1 MKKSKLKL
9 LLTSAVALAGLGGLS
24 QTAPVRVF
32 ANVTATSVW
41 KLVSSSSFEGK
52 ETVIQ
57 HESIAA
63 ESQKALLNITP
74 TWTARTLEQ
83 TKAEIKRQ
91 KESGLSHYVIQWG
104 DTLGVI
110 ALATEQDVNELA
122 KVNGLSDKDK
132 IVTGDVL
139 QGVLDKN
146 VTTATVAQAEVAQ
159 AEAQAT
165 QNPVATTNPTVAP
178 TPKEDKFIKPA
189 DVKVAR
195 ESILKALNERT
206 DLTADEKH
214 LISIGVGRT
223 LNDAEGM
230 HVPKGAIEKVKE
242 LVDNY
247 KTGQNFD
254 EFADQLRPF
263 DPRLQGQ
270 AQEAPQAPQGE
281 FYTSEQADA
290 QRQAI
295 FDALY
300 ARTDLTDDEKQLIS
314 IGVHRAIQGD
324 KVKLDTPA
332 KVKALVDAFQ
342 TGQNFDALAD
352 ELVKY
357 DTRYQNVPQEAT
369 PTPAPEVPAQPE
381 APQPEAPAVET
392 PTPQAP
398 AEQPAPTP
406 EVPSEPAPAPTP
418 EVPAEPAPTPQ
429 PEAPNTNGYPAVWGG
444 LPYSH
449 QSPNGYP
456 AYGPRIFES
465 FEAAQNAWLAG
476 DPNVP
481 GFDAYFADDYKSS
494 TEAAQSGQPST
505 GYVKV
510 FYYGDVPKQ

>member
-74 TWTARTLEQ
+74 SWTARTLEQ

-122 KVNGLSDKDK
+122 KINGLSDKDK

-165 QNPVATTNPTVAP
+165 QNPVATTNPTVTPA
-178 TPKEDKFIKPA
+178 PKEDKYAKPA
-189 DVKVAR
+189 DVEVAR
-195 ESILKALNERT
+195 ESILKVLEART
-206 DLTADEKH
+206 DLTQEEKD
-214 LISIGVGRT
+214 LIAVGVRRSLSGNKVKPDT
-223 LNDAEGM
+223 AS
-230 HVPKGAIEKVKE
+230 KVKE
-242 LVDNY
+242 LVDTFQ
-247 KTGQNFD
+247 TGQNFD
-254 EFADQLRPF
+254 ALAEKFNEFN
-263 DPRLQGQ
+263 PRNQGTQ
-270 AQEAPQAPQGE
+270 AQEAPQTQAPQGE

-369 PTPAPEVPAQPE
+369 PAPAPEVPAQ
-381 APQPEAPAVET
+381 
-392 PTPQAP
+392 PQAP
-398 AEQPAPTP
+398 AEQPAPAP
-406 EVPSEPAPAPTP
+406 EVPSTPAPAPAP

-429 PEAPNTNGYPAVWGG
+429 PEASNTNGYPAVWGG
-444 LPYSH
+444 LPYVGLH
-449 QSPNGYP
+449 GNGAP
-456 AYGPRIFES
+456 MYGPRVFES
-465 FEAAQNAWLAG
+465 FQAAEQAWLAG
-476 DPNVP
+476 DPNVE
-481 GFDAYFADDYKSS
+481 GFQAYFADDYKSS

-505 GYVKV
+505 GYVEV
-510 FYYGDVPKQ
+510 FYYGNVPKQ

>member
-83 TKAEIKRQ
+83 TKEEIKRQ

-165 QNPVATTNPTVAP
+165 QNPVATTNPTIAP

-270 AQEAPQAPQGE
+270 AQEAPQTQAPQGE

-295 FDALY
+295 FDALNS
-300 ARTDLTDDEKQLIS
+300 RTDLTDDEKQLIS
-314 IGVHRAIQGD
+314 ISVHRAIQGD

-342 TGQNFDALAD
+342 TGQNFDTLAD

-381 APQPEAPAVET
+381 APQTEAPAVET

-398 AEQPAPTP
+398 AEQPAPAP

-429 PEAPNTNGYPAVWGG
+429 PEAPNTNGYPVEWGG
-444 LPYSH
+444 LPFAFID
-449 QSPNGYP
+449 P
-456 AYGPRIFES
+456 AGQNRPMYGPRVFES
-465 FEAAQNAWLAG
+465 FQAAEQAWLAG

-481 GFDAYFADDYKSS
+481 GFDAYFASDY
-494 TEAAQSGQPST
+494 EGV
-505 GYVKV
+505 VKV

>member
-178 TPKEDKFIKPA
+178 TPKEDKYAKPA
-189 DVKVAR
+189 DVEAAR
-195 ESILKALNERT
+195 ESILKALEART
-206 DLTADEKH
+206 DLTQEEKD
-214 LISIGVGRT
+214 LIAVGVRRSLSGNKVKPNT
-223 LNDAEGM
+223 AS
-230 HVPKGAIEKVKE
+230 KVKE
-242 LVDNY
+242 LVDTFQ
-247 KTGQNFD
+247 TGQNFD
-254 EFADQLRPF
+254 ELAEKFNEF
-263 DPRLQGQ
+263 NPRNQGTQ
-270 AQEAPQAPQGE
+270 AQETPQTQAPQGE

-342 TGQNFDALAD
+342 TGQNFDTLAN

-369 PTPAPEVPAQPE
+369 PAPAPEVPAQPQ

-398 AEQPAPTP
+398 AEQPAPAP
-406 EVPSEPAPAPTP
+406 EVPSTPAPA
-418 EVPAEPAPTPQ
+418 PAPTPQ

-444 LPYSH
+444 LPYATLH
-449 QSPNGYP
+449 TNGAP
-456 AYGPRIFES
+456 VYGPRVFES
-465 FEAAQNAWLAG
+465 FQAAEQAWLAG
-476 DPNVP
+476 DPNVE
-481 GFDAYFADDYKSS
+481 GFQAYYADDYNGRV
-494 TEAAQSGQPST
+494 EV
-505 GYVKV
+505 Y
-510 FYYGDVPKQ
+510 YYGNVPKQ

>member
-122 KVNGLSDKDK
+122 KINGLSDKDK

-159 AEAQAT
+159 AETQAT
-165 QNPVATTNPTVAP
+165 QNPVATTNPTVTPA
-178 TPKEDKFIKPA
+178 PKEDKFIKPA

-270 AQEAPQAPQGE
+270 AQEAPQTQAPQGE

-295 FDALY
+295 FDALN

-369 PTPAPEVPAQPE
+369 PAPAPEVPAQPE
-381 APQPEAPAVET
+381 APAVEN

-398 AEQPAPTP
+398 AEQPAPAP

-444 LPYSH
+444 LPYVGLAANG
-449 QSPNGYP
+449 SPM
-456 AYGPRIFES
+456 YGPRVFES
-465 FEAAQNAWLAG
+465 FDAAQNAWIAG

-481 GFDAYFADDYKSS
+481 GFDAYLASNEK
-494 TEAAQSGQPST
+494 
-505 GYVKV
+505 GYVEV
-510 FYYGDVPKQ
+510 VYYGNVPKQ